1 LEVKDRHSYYFTE
14 VRDLP
19 ISGKKV
25 CLHVK
30 KYRYKCNHC
39 NGIRSEKIEWLE
51 PYSRMTKRFRD
62 DLGRLTAIA
71 NNSDVAWYTDLD
83 DETVYRQDKKL
94 LEERAKK
101 N

>member
-1 LEVKDRHSYYFTE
+1 
-14 VRDLP
+14 
-19 ISGKKV
+19 
-25 CLHVK
+25 
-30 KYRYKCNHC
+30 
-39 NGIRSEKIEWLE
+39 
-51 PYSRMTKRFRD
+51 MTKRFRD